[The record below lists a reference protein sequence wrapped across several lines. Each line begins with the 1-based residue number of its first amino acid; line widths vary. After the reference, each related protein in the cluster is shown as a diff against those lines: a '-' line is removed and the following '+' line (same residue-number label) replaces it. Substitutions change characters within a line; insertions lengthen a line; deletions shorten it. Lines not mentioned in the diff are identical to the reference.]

1 MDRYH
6 PFVPRDQRFCQVC
19 KTEVEMVEHALFF
32 CLASGDIV
40 VLRAEFL
47 QNLRAMWPGCW
58 IRPTNAVRCLQALV
72 FRHDTLPL
80 LAKYAYDVLHLF
92 SLVVLPRPALP
103 TVSSN

>member
-47 QNLRAMWPGCW
+47 QNLRAVWPGCW
-58 IRPTNAVRCLQALV
+58 ILPTNAVRCLQALV